1 MRMAVLMAAIM
12 IVAVI
17 VMIVV
22 MVVILA
28 VGVVMPIM
36 VVMVA
41 HECLASLAACP
52 SPIAGASMVFQEIK
66 QGQIP
71 YGSRKCRPTCYPRQ
85 AADICLMI
93 SFLPRA
99 GL

>member
-1 MRMAVLMAAIM
+1 MRMAVLTAVIM
-12 IVAVI
+12 IVGVI
-17 VMIVV
+17 VIMI
-22 MVVILA
+22 M
-28 VGVVMPIM
+28 VMPIM

-71 YGSRKCRPTCYPRQ
+71 YGSRKCRPTCHPRQ